1 MRILHTSDWQIGK
14 PFGRMP
20 SETAAAL
27 RDARLDA
34 IGALAASARA
44 CGVED
49 ILVAGDVFDSAEPGD
64 RALHQVLGR
73 IRDDPALR
81 WWLIP
86 GNHDP
91 ARADGLWARFRR
103 SAPPNATVILEPGV
117 VPLGEEAA
125 ILAAPLSH
133 RRVAGD
139 PTAWFDSAETPP
151 GVRRIGLAHGS
162 IRNFAGADV
171 EPTNMIAPDR
181 ARRAGLSYLALGDW
195 HGQLTVD
202 PYTAYSG
209 TPEADD
215 FGRAETGRALCVTL
229 GAAGSPPELKAV
241 QTGRYDWQVA
251 TWQIRAAADLEPRR
265 AELAGKHDF
274 KRLVLRLTV
283 EGVLPLA
290 EAAEARDML
299 ANRLAHEVHWL
310 DLRSG
315 QLIARP
321 DEGDLALIDV
331 QGPLRVAAERL
342 RDLSAQ
348 GGAEG
353 AVAVAALERLFLE
366 HRRIQQ
372 RSQRC

>member
-1 MRILHTSDWQIGK
+1 MRFLHTSDWQIGK

-20 SETAAAL
+20 HETASAL
-27 RDARLDA
+27 REARLDA
-34 IGALAASARA
+34 IDALAASARA
-44 CGVED
+44 CGAAD
-49 ILVAGDVFDSAEPGD
+49 ILVAGDVFDSPEPGD

-73 IRDDPALR
+73 IKEDPALR

-91 ARADGLWARFRR
+91 ARADGLWSRFRR

-133 RRVAGD
+133 RRMAGD
-139 PTAWFDSAETPP
+139 PTAWFNSAETPP

-162 IRNFAGADV
+162 IRNFAGDTA
-171 EPTNMIAPDR
+171 EATNLIAPDR

-215 FGRAETGRALCVTL
+215 FGRADTGRALCVTL
-229 GAAGSPPELKAV
+229 AAAGSPPDVQAV
-241 QTGRYDWQVA
+241 PTGRYDWQLRA
-251 TWQIRAAADLEPRR
+251 WTIRAAADLGPRW
-265 AELAGKHDF
+265 AELGDAHDL

-283 EGVLPLA
+283 EGVMPMA
-290 EAAEARDML
+290 EAVAARDL
-299 ANRLAHEVHWL
+299 LGNRLAHEVHWL
-310 DLRSG
+310 DLRAG
-315 QLIARP
+315 QLIARA
-321 DEGDLALIDV
+321 DEDDFALIDF
-331 QGPLRVAAERL
+331 QGPMRVAADRL
-342 RDLSAQ
+342 RDFAAQ
-348 GGAEG
+348 GGAQG
-353 AVAVAALERLFLE
+353 ALAIAALERLFLE
-366 HRRIQQ
+366 HRKIQQ
-372 RSQRC
+372 GA